1 MDSSAHPNTSEKID
15 FNFHHPRPLLIVISG
30 FSGVGKDTVLQE
42 LKRRN
47 LPFHFVVTTTS
58 RPRREGEQEG
68 VDYFFVSREKF
79 EEMIGAGELIEY
91 AIVYDDYKGVP
102 RAQVDQA
109 LASGKDVIM
118 RLDVQGAETFRK
130 LYPEAVL
137 IFLTPGSY
145 DEWVQQLRSRGTESV
160 EALRKRI
167 LKAQEEREKLPIFDY
182 IVTNAYGK
190 LDEAVE
196 EVICIIKAEH
206 RRQYH
211 RKLQE

>member
-109 LASGKDVIM
+109 L
-118 RLDVQGAETFRK
+118 GAETIRK

>member
-102 RAQVDQA
+102 A
-109 LASGKDVIM
+109 LRWTGPGQRDVIM
-118 RLDVQGAETFRK
+118 RLDVQGAETIRK